1 MEVIR
6 MAKKKRG
13 KIVLKESEISKHCP
27 LNPKWAAR
35 MLEMGIEGK
44 VAKFKKCP
52 NVLEE
57 MGYEVEIK
65 KEK

>member
-1 MEVIR
+1 MTR
-6 MAKKKRG
+6 KRG
-13 KIVLKESEISKHCP
+13 KITLKESEVSKDCP

-57 MGYEVEIK
+57 MGYDVEIIR
-65 KEK
+65 EK

>member
-1 MEVIR
+1 MTR
-6 MAKKKRG
+6 KRG
-13 KIVLKESEISKHCP
+13 KIILKETEVSKNCP

-44 VAKFKKCP
+44 LAKFKKCP

-57 MGYEVEIK
+57 MGYDVEIIR
-65 KEK
+65 EK

>member
-1 MEVIR
+1 MT
-6 MAKKKRG
+6 KKRG
-13 KIVLKESEISKHCP
+13 KIVLKESEIPKQCP

-44 VAKFKKCP
+44 IANLKKCP

-65 KEK
+65 KGE